1 MPFCNTSL
9 PLEARIND
17 LISRLSIEDKS
28 ILITDYTTDKTNEP
42 LDIPE
47 LGFFLKKTENINN

>member
-9 PLEARIND
+9 SLDTRIND

-42 LDIPE
+42 LDILA
-47 LGFFLKKTENINN
+47 LGYI